1 MVAIGN
7 KLVEDLVTKRTSS
20 TVVAGHTLLVG
31 AVASLVV
38 GASLVVAWEYL
49 GPWLD
54 TQVLQL
60 VAAKHFAFRRSYS

>member
-1 MVAIGN
+1 M
-7 KLVEDLVTKRTSS
+7 
-20 TVVAGHTLLVG
+20 VAGHTLLVG
-31 AVASLVV
+31 AVASFAV

-54 TQVLQL
+54 TQALQL